1 MLCMFYLKQHLL
13 RRKKEVDFKFPAGML
28 LVRFVDV
35 TAMPL
40 RCATECLNLSVCV
53 FGFCLFFL
61 VPFQGNE
68 V

>member
-1 MLCMFYLKQHLL
+1 M
-13 RRKKEVDFKFPAGML
+13 DFKFPAGML